1 MPTITAE
8 ALCIRHWD
16 WSETSQTVSLFTR
29 DHGLIRAL
37 AKGAKRDNAPFS
49 GGVELLT
56 RGHAVAI
63 VKPSSELATL
73 TSWDLAELFPGIRT
87 RLRTFYAGMYIAD
100 LLQRLVHDSDPHPGM
115 FDAALTSLRALSDNA
130 DPDACLAFAQW
141 WLIADAGY
149 KPNLELPS
157 TPEPLPM
164 TYTFAPRSGGLVA
177 SPPPD
182 RSPAWGVRST
192 TVLRLRELDNAGPR
206 AAIPPTSESLTRA
219 ARLLAGYLRELLGT
233 GLPSQDL
240 VFGGPRPG

>member
-1 MPTITAE
+1 MPTITDE

-56 RGHAVAI
+56 RGHVVAI

-73 TSWDLAELFPGIRT
+73 ASWDLAELFPGVRT
-87 RLRTFYAGMYIAD
+87 RLRSFYAGMYIAD

-115 FDAALTSLRALSDNA
+115 YDAALASLRALSDHA

-141 WLIADAGY
+141 WLIVDAGY
-149 KPNLELPS
+149 KPNLEIPGA
-157 TPEPLPM
+157 PGPM
-164 TYTFAPRSGGLVA
+164 PATFTFAPRSGGLV
-177 SPPPD
+177 SQPPTD
-182 RSPAWGVRST
+182 GSPAWGVRST
-192 TVLRLRELDNAGPR
+192 TVARLRELDAAGPMSP
-206 AAIPPTSESLTRA
+206 IPPTSESLSRA
-219 ARLLAGYLRELLGT
+219 ARLLAGYLRELMGT

-240 VFGGPRPG
+240 VFAGPRSG